1 MTASGLADAA
11 AIGLAVVFAWAA
23 ILKLVGRSATVDS
36 FAALGLIAPATL
48 ATVVPLVELG
58 AAVLLIVVAPVGAAV
73 ALFLLVAFCVVL
85 ARALRSGL
93 RVSCACFGATPDRPI
108 TPLDIVRNVGLGLLC
123 QLAMFGRSPV
133 EPDVVSLVVVAAVM
147 GIGWVTLRSARVR
160 VGSQVGGE

>member
-23 ILKLVGRSATVDS
+23 VLKLVSRSATIES
-36 FAALGLIAPATL
+36 FTELGLIAPSTL
-48 ATVVPLVELG
+48 AVVVPVVELS
-58 AAVLLIVVAPVGAAV
+58 AAAMLIVVAPVGAAV

-93 RVSCACFGATPDRPI
+93 RVSCACFGAPPDHPI

-123 QLAMFGRSPV
+123 QLAIFGRSPV
-133 EPDVVSLVVVAAVM
+133 EPHAVSLLVVAAAM
-147 GIGWVTLRSARVR
+147 GIGWATLRSARAR
-160 VGSQVGGE
+160 VGSEVGGE